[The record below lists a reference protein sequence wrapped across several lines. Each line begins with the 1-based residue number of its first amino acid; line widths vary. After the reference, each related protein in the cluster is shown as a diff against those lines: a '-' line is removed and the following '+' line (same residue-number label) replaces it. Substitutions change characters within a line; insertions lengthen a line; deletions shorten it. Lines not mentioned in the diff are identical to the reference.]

1 MRQSKGSGTKLGV
14 SAAFILSL
22 FPEETTVN
30 SALCV
35 TLDNVSLWFH
45 GRADGGVGPTGSETG
60 KVQIW
65 PTGKDEQWVGQP
77 LSFLA
82 FGISFGLN
90 LVRRFLG

>member
-1 MRQSKGSGTKLGV
+1 MSS
-14 SAAFILSL
+14 

-45 GRADGGVGPTGSETG
+45 GRADGGVGPTGSEGETG

-65 PTGKDEQWVGQP
+65 PTGKDELWVGQP

-90 LVRRFLG
+90 FVHRFLG